1 MYFLQLS
8 FVLLINY
15 TYYIYWVC
23 SLLSWNWVNVVEKIF
38 EMQMRRSRSQSLS
51 QLVLTLLNQLG
62 ELQLDKA
69 YGTE

>member
-23 SLLSWNWVNVVEKIF
+23 SLPSWNWVNVVEKMF

-51 QLVLTLLNQLG
+51 QLVLTLLNQLSR
-62 ELQLDKA
+62 LHLDIA

>member
-23 SLLSWNWVNVVEKIF
+23 SLPTWNWVNVVEKMF

-51 QLVLTLLNQLG
+51 LNSF
-62 ELQLDKA
+62 
-69 YGTE
+69 